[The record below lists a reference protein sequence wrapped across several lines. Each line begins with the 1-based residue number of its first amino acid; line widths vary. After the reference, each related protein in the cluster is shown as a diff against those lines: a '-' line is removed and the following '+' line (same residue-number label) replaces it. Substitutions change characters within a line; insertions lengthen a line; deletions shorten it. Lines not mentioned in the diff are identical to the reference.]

1 MLEGDKRWAVGLELI
16 DDSTPALPQQVQA
29 RLCDLASTIIPA
41 LGLHPE
47 VELCIRVVDL
57 DEMSR
62 LHEQWMGEPG
72 ATDVLS
78 FPMDELRPCPP
89 GGTPEEGV
97 LGDIVICPAYVA
109 QEGNPGVHERL
120 ELLVVHGMLHLI
132 GMDHAND
139 DERYQMFGLQ
149 DELLQ
154 HWRSQAQ
161 AMSQDTPS
169 PAHAWSADESH

>member
-1 MLEGDKRWAVGLELI
+1 MLEGDKRRSVGLELI
-16 DDSTPALPQQVQA
+16 DDSTPALPPDVQS
-29 RLCDLASTIIPA
+29 RLCDLASAIIPA

-47 VELCIRVVDL
+47 VELCLRVVDL
-57 DEMSR
+57 DEMAR

-89 GGTPEEGV
+89 GVTPEAGV

-109 QEGNPGVHERL
+109 QEEQRGVHERL

-132 GMDHAND
+132 GMDHADED
-139 DERYQMFGLQ
+139 DYRRMFDLQ
-149 DELLQ
+149 DALLQ
-154 HWRSQAQ
+154 QWRERPDV
-161 AMSQDTPS
+161 MSSGT
-169 PAHAWSADESH
+169 

>member
-16 DDSTPALPQQVQA
+16 DDSTPALPQGVQSK
-29 RLCDLASTIIPA
+29 LCDLATAIISA
-41 LGLHPE
+41 LGLHAE

-57 DEMSR
+57 DEMSV

-97 LGDIVICPAYVA
+97 LGDIVICPAYVD
-109 QEGNPGVHERL
+109 QEGYPDLHERL
-120 ELLVVHGMLHLI
+120 ELLVVHGMLHLV
-132 GMDHAND
+132 GMDHA
-139 DERYQMFGLQ
+139 DEEDQRRMFDLQ
-149 DELLQ
+149 EELLQ
-154 HWRSQAQ
+154 QWRSQAP
-161 AMSQDTPS
+161 AMSPGTPAPTHS
-169 PAHAWSADESH
+169 GSVDESH